1 MPIFPPDALT
11 GIAQDV
17 FVAAGVEQ
25 EEAGIVA
32 EHLVASNLVGH
43 DSHGVLRVPEYV
55 EWMEAGGV
63 VLGQHIAIMHETETL
78 AVIEGGWGFGQVI
91 GLEAIE
97 VAMRKAQQTGVG
109 IVAVS
114 RCGHIG
120 RVGHYPYHAAQQG
133 LVTVLFVNTHGG
145 GKLAAP
151 WGGRGRRLSA
161 NPISVGIPR
170 RADEPLVLD
179 MATSSIAEGKLMD
192 MLNRGVAAPPG
203 CIVDAEG
210 HPTTDPVAY
219 FGPPA
224 GRGCCLLAGTKALAS
239 PLSST
244 FWPAR
249 SRAPVAAGDDATR
262 IGNGFLAF
270 VIQPDQLRDA
280 DAFYA
285 DVDGLVQHVKSSELA
300 AGFDEILAPGEPEI
314 RTRRQRTREGI
325 PVDDGA
331 WGKICAHGPA
341 LRRYPGRIRLE
352 RQRRRNR
359 LRRQSCCARPT
370 LTSAESLPVLG
381 C

>member
-11 GIAQDV
+11 RIAQDV

-170 RADEPLVLD
+170 RTDEPLVLD

-210 HPTTDPVAY
+210 RPTTDPVAY

-224 GRGCCLLAGTKALAS
+224 GALLPFGGHKGFGLSFVIDILAGALPGAGC
-239 PLSST
+239 
-244 FWPAR
+244 
-249 SRAPVAAGDDATR
+249 SRDDATR

-331 WGKICAHGPA
+331 WGKICATA
-341 LRRYPGRIRLE
+341 QRYGV
-352 RQRRRNR
+352 
-359 LRRQSCCARPT
+359 T
-370 LTSAESLPVLG
+370 LAASD
-381 C
+381 

>member
-1 MPIFPPDALT
+1 MPPASS
-11 GIAQDV
+11 G
-17 FVAAGVEQ
+17 

-43 DSHGVLRVPEYV
+43 DSHGVLRIPEYV
-55 EWMEAGGV
+55 EWMEAGDV
-63 VLGQHIAIMHETETL
+63 ALGQHITIMHETETL

-97 VAMRKAQQTGVG
+97 VAIEKAQQTGVG

-114 RCGHIG
+114 QCGHIG
-120 RVGHYPYHAAQQG
+120 RIGHYPYIAAEQG

-161 NPISVGIPR
+161 NPIAVGIPR
-170 RADEPLVLD
+170 KADEPLVLD

-192 MLNRGVAAPPG
+192 MLNRGVSAPPG

-224 GRGCCLLAGTKALAS
+224 GALLPFGGHKGFGLSFVIDILAGALSGAGC
-239 PLSST
+239 
-244 FWPAR
+244 
-249 SRAPVAAGDDATR
+249 SRDGATR
-262 IGNGFLAF
+262 IGNGFLAI
-270 VIQPDQLRDA
+270 VIQPERLRGT
-280 DAFYA
+280 DAFYG
-285 DVDGLVQHVKSSELA
+285 DVDGLVEHVKSSELA

-314 RTRRQRTREGI
+314 RTRQQRTRDGI

-331 WGKICAHGPA
+331 WGKICATA
-341 LRRYPGRIRLE
+341 QRYGV
-352 RQRRRNR
+352 
-359 LRRQSCCARPT
+359 T
-370 LTSAESLPVLG
+370 LTASE
-381 C
+381 